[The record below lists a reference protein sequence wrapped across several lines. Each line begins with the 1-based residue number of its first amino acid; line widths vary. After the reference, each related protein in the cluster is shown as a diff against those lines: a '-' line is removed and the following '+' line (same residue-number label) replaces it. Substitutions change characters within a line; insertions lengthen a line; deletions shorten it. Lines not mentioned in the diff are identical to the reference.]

1 MPRKGAVPAR
11 EILPDTKYGDVI
23 VHKLI
28 NKVMKDGK
36 KSVAEWIVY
45 TALESAAKEVNME
58 PVELLHKV
66 VEKLKPEFEVRP
78 RRVGGA
84 TYQVPV
90 EGGQVLA
97 KPGTVKP
104 HKKFRAQV
112 YVLSKEEGGR
122 HTPFFVNYR
131 PQFYFRTADVT
142 GTVVKL
148 PEGQEMVMPGDNVE
162 IEVELVKPVAME
174 EGLRFAIREGGRTV
188 GAGVVTKIIE

>member
-1 MPRKGAVPAR
+1 MPRKGPVKPR
-11 EILPDTKYGDVI
+11 ETPPDPKYGDVI

-45 TALESAAKEVNME
+45 TALESAAKEVNLH

-90 EGGQVLA
+90 EVQPRRQISLAIKWLVQSARERPRHRGSYTMIERLKAELLDALQDKGGA
-97 KPGTVKP
+97 I
-104 HKKFRAQV
+104 KK
-112 YVLSKEEGGR
+112 KEET
-122 HTPFFVNYR
+122 HKMAEANKVFAH
-131 PQFYFRTADVT
+131 FRW
-142 GTVVKL
+142 
-148 PEGQEMVMPGDNVE
+148 
-162 IEVELVKPVAME
+162 
-174 EGLRFAIREGGRTV
+174 
-188 GAGVVTKIIE
+188 

>member
-1 MPRKGAVPAR
+1 MPRKGPVPPR
-11 EILPDTKYGDVI
+11 EILPDPKYGDVI

-45 TALESAAKEVNME
+45 TALESAAKEVNMH

-90 EGGQVLA
+90 EVPPRRQISLALKWLVEAARERARHRGSYTMVERLKAEMLDVLQDKGGA
-97 KPGTVKP
+97 IKRKEDT
-104 HKKFRAQV
+104 HKMAEANKVFAHFRW
-112 YVLSKEEGGR
+112 
-122 HTPFFVNYR
+122 
-131 PQFYFRTADVT
+131 
-142 GTVVKL
+142 
-148 PEGQEMVMPGDNVE
+148 
-162 IEVELVKPVAME
+162 
-174 EGLRFAIREGGRTV
+174 
-188 GAGVVTKIIE
+188 